1 MNLKGTSWHNASLKS
16 SEMIR
21 IVFSDVDFSGAD
33 LKNARFTESFMNS
46 LNFSGADLRGAVIEK
61 TAFENCDFSEANL
74 EGIKYDDIAL
84 QFFSISNLQGA
95 KMSMDLQKDLEKLR
109 SAQIP
114 QTS

>member
-1 MNLKGTSWHNASLKS
+1 
-16 SEMIR
+16 MIR

-84 QFFSISNLQGA
+84 QFFAISNLKGA

>member
-1 MNLKGTSWHNASLKS
+1 MNN
-16 SEMIR
+16 
-21 IVFSDVDFSGAD
+21 
-33 LKNARFTESFMNS
+33 
-46 LNFSGADLRGAVIEK
+46 LNFSGADLRGAIIEK
-61 TAFENCDFSEANL
+61 TAFEKCDFSGANL

-95 KMSMDLQKDLEKLR
+95 KMSMDLQKGLEKLR